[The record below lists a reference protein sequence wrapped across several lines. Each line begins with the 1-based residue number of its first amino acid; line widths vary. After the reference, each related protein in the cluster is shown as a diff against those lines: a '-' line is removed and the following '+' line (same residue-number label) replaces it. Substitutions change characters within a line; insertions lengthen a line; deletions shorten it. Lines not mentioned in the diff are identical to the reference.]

1 MPFQIVRNDI
11 TKMKVDAIVNAANP
25 ALKMGGGVCGAIF
38 TAAGKEQLQ
47 AECNRIGGCKTGQ
60 AVITG
65 GYDLPAKYIIHT
77 VGPIWQGGKHDEPR
91 LLYECYVNSMT
102 LSLEHNCSSIA
113 FPLISSGIY
122 GYPKDQALKVATT
135 AITDFLLDHD
145 LMVCLVVFDKK
156 ALAISEKLFAEI
168 DKYIDDNYVENM
180 DVLFARERQLQSYEI
195 QDALSTEAP
204 MKKKAQR
211 SLSDLIDEL
220 DESFSDMVL
229 RLIDEKGLTD
239 VQTYKGANLD
249 RKLFSKIRTG
259 KGYNPSKPTA
269 LALAIALKLNLDQ
282 TIDLLRK
289 AGYTLSHSH
298 KFDVIIEY
306 FITEGL
312 YDINEINQV
321 LFHYDQS
328 LLGA

>member
-1 MPFQIVRNDI
+1 MPFQIVRHDI

-38 TAAGKEQLQ
+38 SAAGKENLQ
-47 AECNRIGGCKTGQ
+47 AECDRIGGCKTGQ

-77 VGPIWQGGKHDEPR
+77 VGPIWSGGNHDEPR
-91 LLYECYVNSMT
+91 LLYDCYTNSMI
-102 LSLEHNCSSIA
+102 LALQYKCSSVA

-122 GYPKDQALKVATT
+122 GYPTDQALKIATA

-145 LMVCLVVFDKK
+145 LMVYLVVFDKK

-168 DKYIDDNYVENM
+168 DKFIDDNYVEDM
-180 DVLFARERQLQSYEI
+180 DARFVRDRELQYYEI
-195 QDALSTEAP
+195 QDAVPSEVS
-204 MKKKAQR
+204 MKKKAKR
-211 SLSDLIDEL
+211 RLSDLIDEL
-220 DESFSDMVL
+220 DESFSQMVL

-239 VQTYKGANLD
+239 VQTYKRANLN

-269 LALAIALKLNLDQ
+269 LALAIALQLNLDQ
-282 TIDLLRK
+282 TSDLLRK

-306 FITEGL
+306 FITEGR

-328 LLGA
+328 LLGL